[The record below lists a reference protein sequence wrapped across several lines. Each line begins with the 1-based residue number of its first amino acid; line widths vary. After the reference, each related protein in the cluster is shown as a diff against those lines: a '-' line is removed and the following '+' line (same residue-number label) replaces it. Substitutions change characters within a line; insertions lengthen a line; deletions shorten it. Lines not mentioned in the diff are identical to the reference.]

1 MGTDALR
8 TRRLWA
14 IVGLAAYGA
23 AVALIV
29 LLPVSYSGIVN
40 GIGDW
45 VRDGLGVTSFGSG
58 WIEFVAN
65 ILMFVPLGF
74 LLTLLFRHPWY
85 GIALALTLSAAV
97 ELVQIVIPSRQP
109 SLRDVLANVLGA
121 AVGAAVAWMV
131 VRRQRRLERTAQ
143 TRAEQSPTSVAHDR
157 R

>member
-8 TRRLWA
+8 TRRSWA
-14 IVGLAAYGA
+14 IGGLVAYGVV
-23 AVALIV
+23 VALVV
-29 LLPVSYSGIVN
+29 LLPVGYSGIVN

-45 VRDGLGVTSFGSG
+45 VHDDLGVTFFGSG

-65 ILMFVPLGF
+65 ILMFAPLGF

-85 GIALALTLSAAV
+85 GIVLALTLSAAV

-121 AVGAAVAWMV
+121 ALGAAVAWLL
-131 VRRQRRLERTAQ
+131 VRRQRRLERAAADA
-143 TRAEQSPTSVAHDR
+143 R
-157 R
+157 